1 MLKDTRKIKI
11 HEIKKAEYGEL
22 ENFLCE
28 AIFVPEGI
36 LPPPREII
44 FTPELQVYIKNFG
57 EGMAD
62 FCLVAEFSEKIVGAA
77 WSRIMHDYGHIDDKT
92 LSLALSVLKSFR
104 RQGIATAL
112 MKNLLEKILAENFNQ
127 VSLSVQK
134 SNEIALNLYKKLGF
148 KIFREN
154 KFDDDLIMIFRR
166 SDADE

>member
-11 HEIKKAEYGEL
+11 REIKKAEYGEL
-22 ENFLCE
+22 ENFLYE

-36 LPPPREII
+36 LPPPHEII

-62 FCLVAEFSEKIVGAA
+62 FCFVAEFSEKIVGAA

-92 LSLALSVLKSFR
+92 PSLALSVLKSFR

-112 MKNLLEKILAENFNQ
+112 MKKLLEKIFAENFNQ

-154 KFDDDLIMIFRR
+154 KFDDDLIMILRR